1 MEQGDTTGAR
11 TVLDV
16 LSPYAVSEADL
27 DQVGFFYSELKQFEQ
42 ALQVARHMYDHTTN
56 AEQKYHARVN
66 MIRAL
71 ISLNRPRQALELVQ
85 LNEQEQA
92 PSAANLMDKA
102 MCLFMLN
109 QKSHSEQILR
119 NILQECPDDDIRL
132 RVEFNLGTHD
142 LYQGRFRQGL
152 QRILVEGKKLDPKRR
167 CRYDRDQY
175 WNGAAEPG
183 ATLVIV
189 AEGGI
194 GDEIIDVRFMQHVT
208 DLGMKPIWLT
218 TRSDLAAVFQRHG
231 WETMSHLPYL
241 PKDWLWTWSMS
252 LPCSLDLDRDQVWSG
267 PYLQALRQQPPL
279 PGRKKIGIKC
289 SGNSEYEHNL
299 NRTVPWQDLVEVIPA
314 DYTIYSFERENVL
327 EHPRVINL
335 GPHLETWDV
344 TLDFLSQM
352 HVVVSSCT
360 SLIHAAG
367 ALGRPCHVL
376 VPIAGYYTWCQ
387 PGDTTAWY
395 GTVNLV
401 QQHTHG
407 SWQEPLAQIGSLL

>member
-1 MEQGDTTGAR
+1 MEQGDTKGAR

-16 LSPYAVSEADL
+16 LSPYAGSEADL
-27 DQVGFFYSELKQFEQ
+27 DQVGFLYSELKQFEQ
-42 ALQVARHMYDHTTN
+42 SLQVAQHIYTHTTN

-71 ISLNRPRQALELVQ
+71 INLNKPQQALDLVQ
-85 LNEQEQA
+85 LNEQEQPA
-92 PSAANLMDKA
+92 SAANLMDKA

-119 NILQECPDDDIRL
+119 SILQDCTDDDIRL
-132 RVEFNLGTHD
+132 RTEFNLGTHD

-152 QRILVEGKKLDPKRR
+152 HRILVEGKKLDPRR
-167 CRYDRDQY
+167 QCNYDASQY
-175 WNGAAEPG
+175 WNGGAEPG
-183 ATLVIV
+183 RTLVVV

-194 GDEIIDVRFMQHVT
+194 GDEIIDVRFMQYLQE
-208 DLGMKPIWLT
+208 LGMKPIWLT
-218 TRSDLAAVFQRHG
+218 TRSDLAATFQRHG
-231 WETMSHLPYL
+231 WETMAKLPYL
-241 PKDWLWTWSMS
+241 PEDWLWTWSMS
-252 LPCSLDLDRDQVWSG
+252 LPCSLDLDRDQVWRG
-267 PYLQALRQQPPL
+267 PYLKAPLLQPPL

-299 NRTVPWQDLVEVIPA
+299 NRTVPWQELVEAIPA
-314 DYTIYSFERENVL
+314 DYTVYSFERENVF

-335 GPHLETWDV
+335 GPYLQSWDH

-352 HVVVSSCT
+352 DVVVSSCT
-360 SLIHAAG
+360 SLVHAAG

-376 VPIAGYYTWCQ
+376 VPISAYYTWCQ

-401 QQHTHG
+401 QQQIHG
-407 SWQEPLAQIGSLL
+407 SWQEPLAEIRSLL